1 LIVTRESDPSRRSD
15 KEHAECGVIIRGLPY
30 AGGWPFG
37 DDKRCLEGTRQD
49 FLDHIFKWVEN
60 PKSERTFVILGQ
72 AGTGK
77 SSIAHEIARRLE
89 KTCLGSYFAFRR
101 GEASKGKAYQLFT
114 TLACDLSNHNSAFKL
129 ALGKAIKENLS
140 LRNTRDYRTLFERL
154 LLEPL
159 KNLKFD
165 DPILIVVDALDE
177 SGDSI
182 DKKGLHTF
190 LAHHLSELPSNF
202 RILLTSRPEN
212 GIEPAFANALSVRTL
227 SVNDAELAKTEQ
239 DIGVYL

>member
-1 LIVTRESDPSRRSD
+1 
-15 KEHAECGVIIRGLPY
+15 LPY

-37 DDKRCLEGTRQD
+37 DEKRCLEGTRQD
-49 FLDHIFKWVEN
+49 FLDYIFKWVEN
-60 PKSERTFVILGQ
+60 PKSECTLVILGQ

-77 SSIAHEIARRLE
+77 SSIAHEVARMFE
-89 KTCLGSYFAFRR
+89 KTYLGSYFAFRR
-101 GEASKGKAYQLFT
+101 GEGSKSKAYQLFT
-114 TLACDLSNHNSAFKL
+114 TLACDLSDHNPAFKL
-129 ALGKAIKENLS
+129 ALGKVIKESSS

-177 SGDSI
+177 NGDSI

-190 LAHHLSELPSNF
+190 SLV
-202 RILLTSRPEN
+202 TSQNCRQT
-212 GIEPAFANALSVRTL
+212 SVF
-227 SVNDAELAKTEQ
+227 S
-239 DIGVYL
+239 